1 MNVASGGDQTT
12 RRNFSPENVLAF
24 RLAYTN
30 FSSFHWVS
38 RLITSRKCLE
48 RKPNVYSIALARAAD
63 RLIHL
68 LSVRRLFLAWRM
80 KIFALTVLRVA
91 AQREKFSAFTCSFQS
106 ISVVI
111 ESPRH
116 CTMCSPCPEA
126 PKSEFRDNNQHTH
139 TTQQQN
145 KLKKFWATENFLSP
159 SFSAAKFSFLN
170 L

>member
-1 MNVASGGDQTT
+1 MNSIRQQTRLSRSVRRVFITSHPGGGVNVASGGDQTT
-12 RRNFSPENVLAF
+12 QRNFSPENVLAF
-24 RLAYTN
+24 RLGYTN
-30 FSSFHWVS
+30 LSSFHWVS

-48 RKPNVYSIALARAAD
+48 REPNVYSIALARAAD

-80 KIFALTVLRVA
+80 KNFALTVLRVA

-116 CTMCSPCPEA
+116 CTMCSPCP
-126 PKSEFRDNNQHTH
+126 KSPDKRIPRH
-139 TTQQQN
+139 
-145 KLKKFWATENFLSP
+145 
-159 SFSAAKFSFLN
+159 
-170 L
+170 